1 MANPI
6 KTTDIYQDTGELQ
19 KLIGE
24 LELVRKEYQALQKSI
39 VSDAAKLEVSLKG
52 VTGASADQREQI
64 EKGSKS
70 ADEIAKRYKKFTES
84 LDENAEKIAALKNAQ
99 TAMNQVNK
107 LTAKLNAAQEG
118 SYNKLS
124 AQYSLLKLRLNQMS
138 KAQRE
143 GTEEGRAA
151 VKQSADLYAE
161 MKRLQEETG
170 KHVLNVG
177 NYRDALAGLPGPL
190 GGAVQGVK
198 ALGGQL
204 KALLLN
210 PIVAF
215 ITLIVG
221 GLAALFNAFKQTETG
236 AKFIGKAMAGIS
248 GAFRGVTK
256 VLGDFAV
263 AIFDAFSDPSTLL
276 KKFGQFLKDQVI
288 NRFQAI
294 LEFGGAIGKLLR
306 GEFTAAANQ
315 AAGALLKF
323 STGLNDVQIDGI
335 KDSISD
341 TADAFKALYDAEL
354 AVTRQNQ
361 ALAKSIA
368 KLTTEQAIA
377 NAIAGDATRSFKE
390 REEAAGRARVALE
403 KLSRAE
409 IQVASNNLSIV
420 NQKLKNA
427 TYEESKDLL
436 NEQVS
441 AIQALEG
448 AERDYSLAVLQNER
462 ELAELKQDRLERD
475 LDILIDGF
483 DNQKTI
489 NERLI
494 ADESKTLSERAAI
507 YSDTIDLAENSFKA
521 QIDTIQ
527 QFTGVAV
534 DANELLATSDAVTLN
549 ERIRSLGLSE
559 IIEGRLLEVIRDRRT
574 AVQDLSEVE
583 ADLVKARRAA
593 AQSTGSIVTIESGA
607 NRVLE
612 RQLDLRDQLAL
623 SATKRNT
630 VEVEDATPESI
641 YDLLGFNL
649 GSAEEQAI
657 TDATSFAIG
666 QIQALAQAKTEAANQ
681 AVQASDREVQAAQA
695 NLQATLAL
703 AEQGYAANVSGAQAE
718 LALAEENQE
727 KALDLQRKAARE
739 QRTLETIQQA
749 SSLVTAAAKIFAE
762 VPFPASLFAVGTMFG
777 SFALAKVRASKLT
790 REFGEGDYTVLSGP
804 RHNGKGTGIPLGMAA
819 DGATEY
825 AEGGESRAIFTR
837 RAVSKYGN
845 RIADVVKQFNALTF
859 GEGTQKIGR
868 LAMDSISVESGV
880 NTGVMESYLQQIS
893 EGSKS
898 KTYRDTKGRLVVQR
912 GNNVT
917 VYN

>member
-583 ADLVKARRAA
+583 AELVKIRREAAGVVDSIALGGDRAGIEAIKAQADEVADIVKNITKPVDTAA
-593 AQSTGSIVTIESGA
+593 A
-607 NRVLE
+607 
-612 RQLDLRDQLAL
+612 
-623 SATKRNT
+623 
-630 VEVEDATPESI
+630 PESI

-718 LALAEENQE
+718 LALAEEKQE

-739 QRTLETIQQA
+739 QRALETIQQA

-762 VPFPASLFAVGTMFG
+762 VPFPASLLAVGTMFG
-777 SFALAKVRASKLT
+777 SFALAKIRASKLT

-804 RHNGKGTGIPLGMAA
+804 RHSGKGTGIPLGMAA

>member
-64 EKGSKS
+64 EKGSRS

-170 KHVLNVG
+170 KHTLNVG
-177 NYRDALAGLPGPL
+177 NYRDVLADLPGPL
-190 GGAVQGVK
+190 GGAANGVK
-198 ALGGQL
+198 ALGGQF
-204 KALLLN
+204 KKLLLN
-210 PIVAF
+210 PVVAF
-215 ITLIVG
+215 IALIVG

-236 AKFIGKAMAGIS
+236 AKFIGKTMAGIS

-256 VLGDFAV
+256 VLGDFSV

-288 NRFQAI
+288 NRFEAI

-323 STGLNDVQIDGI
+323 STGLNDPQIDGI

-368 KLTTEQAIA
+368 KLTTEQAVA

-390 REEAAGRARVALE
+390 REDAAGRARVALE

-436 NEQVS
+436 NEQVG

-583 ADLVKARRAA
+583 AELVKIRREAAGVVDSIALGGDRAGIEAIKAQAGEVADIVKNITKPVDTAA
-593 AQSTGSIVTIESGA
+593 A
-607 NRVLE
+607 
-612 RQLDLRDQLAL
+612 
-623 SATKRNT
+623 
-630 VEVEDATPESI
+630 PESI

-703 AEQGYAANVSGAQAE
+703 AEQGYAANVSAAQAE
-718 LALAEENQE
+718 LTLAEQQQE
-727 KALDLQRKAARE
+727 KAIEMQRKAARE

-762 VPFPASLFAVGTMFG
+762 VPFPASLLAVGTMFG
-777 SFALAKVRASKLT
+777 SFALAKIRASKLT

-804 RHNGKGTGIPLGMAA
+804 RHNGKGTGIPLGVAA